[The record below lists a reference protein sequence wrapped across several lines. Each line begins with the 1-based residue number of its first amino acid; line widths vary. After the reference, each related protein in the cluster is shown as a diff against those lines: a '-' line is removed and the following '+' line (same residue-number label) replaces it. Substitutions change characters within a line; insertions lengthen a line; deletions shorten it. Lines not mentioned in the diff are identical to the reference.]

1 MGKIKSNRLS
11 QFILG
16 VVIVL
21 FLCMISTASVSAA
34 TTYYTTA
41 DLTVRTG
48 PGTNYKAVGWLK
60 KNAKI
65 SSLAKSGKW
74 HRITFNKKNAYVSG
88 SYLTTKAPKPVTP
101 AKPKPKPTPAT
112 TKVLLNVPLIAQRP
126 DLPTGCEIVSLTM
139 VLKYKGAKVD
149 KAKLAREMPR
159 HASDPN
165 HGYVGNPYTSKG
177 YTIYPPAL
185 MNLTKKYAGSAVNM
199 TGASNATLEAKL
211 RAGRPIVTWVK
222 LGGFNVHCVALTGY
236 DSGNYYY
243 NDPWTNKK
251 DVKISKTAFNKAFS
265 ALSKRALS
273 Y

>member
-1 MGKIKSNRLS
+1 MTMRKTKRDALTRL
-11 QFILG
+11 ILG
-16 VVIVL
+16 VVVAL
-21 FLCMISTASVSAA
+21 LLCTISTASVSAA

-41 DLTVRTG
+41 DLTVRSG

-101 AKPKPKPTPAT
+101 AKPKPPAVA
-112 TKVLLNVPLIAQRP
+112 TKVLLNVPIIAQRP

-149 KAKLAREMPR
+149 KAKLAKEMPR

-165 HGYVGNPYTSKG
+165 KGYVGNPYTSKG

-199 TGASNATLEAKL
+199 TGASNTTLEAKL
-211 RAGRPIVTWVK
+211 RQGRPIVTWVK

-236 DSGNYYY
+236 DSSNYYY
-243 NDPWTNKK
+243 NDPWTAKK
-251 DVKISKTAFNKAFS
+251 NVKISKSAFNKAFS

>member
-1 MGKIKSNRLS
+1 MRNFKRDRLP

-16 VVIVL
+16 LMVIL
-21 FLCMISTASVSAA
+21 LLCTISTASVSAAA

-41 DLTVRTG
+41 DLTLRTG

-88 SYLTTKAPKPVTP
+88 SYLTTKAPKPITP
-101 AKPKPKPTPAT
+101 AKPKPAT
-112 TKVLLNVPLIAQRP
+112 AETKVLLNVPMIAQRP

-149 KAKLAREMPR
+149 KGKLAKEMPR
-159 HASDPN
+159 HASDTN
-165 HGYVGNPYTSKG
+165 KGYVGNPYTSKG
-177 YTIYPPAL
+177 YTIYPLAL
-185 MNLTKKYAGSAVNM
+185 MNLTKKYAGTAVNM

-222 LGGFNVHCVALTGY
+222 LGGFNVHCVVLTGY

-251 DVKISKTAFNKAFS
+251 NVKISKTAFNKAFS